1 MPNPS
6 LRPDDETNF
15 PPSTSV
21 SEPAARPSAMRP
33 TSRRRPKT
41 SKPRRPPTARPDTS
55 ASGIGDLPEQE
66 FYPEESDLEE
76 GEEYEEESE
85 EDENTFA
92 FRRPQTAAVPVVAFT
107 ETDQTALN
115 TGITPNHGDPLSATG
130 LRHRHSVDVTR
141 EEIGPVEIGS
151 YFYEPAYNPRDP
163 PPLSGRNNPNNQLFA
178 FSADRRAE
186 HRGPPPML
194 PTGEPIVPP
203 PAQLRPTTGKSRLSA
218 VQRRDTNTA
227 ATSMTRNTHLT
238 ATSFGVTDTSWNSSD
253 NLSNNG
259 SYSDASLS
267 HAASA
272 RRVRSQTRL
281 IDGGFSDSKSERPN
295 MRGMSRGSYGLTEL
309 TGDMTVADGRTT
321 YGDGQGQVS
330 PGTKYGSDEEGG
342 AVHEDWDPLDEDSPY
357 PEVRASVSNLDDR
370 DMPGKCTDRQTTLIR
385 SLHLPRSASRPIL
398 RLPVWCFEHVLLLQI
413 SISSNQRRHC
423 RVSSRVTS
431 AWPTAD
437 GVECLHIPLDAS
449 SPKWLR

>member
-6 LRPDDETNF
+6 LRPDDGTSF

-21 SEPAARPSAMRP
+21 SEPVARPSAMRP
-33 TSRRRPKT
+33 ASRRRPKT
-41 SKPRRPPTARPDTS
+41 SKPRKPPTARPDTS

-85 EDENTFA
+85 EDEDTFA

-107 ETDQTALN
+107 EPGPSALN
-115 TGITPNHGDPLSATG
+115 TGVTPSHGDPLNSTG

-141 EEIGPVEIGS
+141 EEIGPIEIGS
-151 YFYEPAYNPRDP
+151 YFYEPKYDPKDP

-186 HRGPPPML
+186 YCAPL
-194 PTGEPIVPP
+194 PTLASGEPTIPP

-253 NLSNNG
+253 NLSDNG

-272 RRVRSQTRL
+272 RRVRSKTRL
-281 IDGGFSDSKSERPN
+281 IDGGLSDVTSERPRR
-295 MRGMSRGSYGLTEL
+295 RGTTRGSYGLTEI
-309 TGDMTVADGRTT
+309 TGDMTVADGKTT
-321 YGDGQGQVS
+321 YGDGQGNLS
-330 PGTKYGSDEEGG
+330 PGVKYGSDEEAGV
-342 AVHEDWDPLDEDSPY
+342 VHVDWDPLDEDSPY

-370 DMPGKCTDRQTTLIR
+370 DMPGESPVPFAPEVLAYTQ
-385 SLHLPRSASRPIL
+385 SLPYGPDSWA
-398 RLPVWCFEHVLLLQI
+398 VF
-413 SISSNQRRHC
+413 SSSY
-423 RVSSRVTS
+423 V
-431 AWPTAD
+431 PY
-437 GVECLHIPLDAS
+437 
-449 SPKWLR
+449 

>member
-6 LRPDDETNF
+6 LRSDDGTNF

-33 TSRRRPKT
+33 ASRRRPKT
-41 SKPRRPPTARPDTS
+41 SKPRKPPTARPDTS

-107 ETDQTALN
+107 ETDPSALN
-115 TGITPNHGDPLSATG
+115 TGVDSGHGDPLNSTG
-130 LRHRHSVDVTR
+130 LRLRRSVDVSR
-141 EEIGPVEIGS
+141 DEIGPIEIGS
-151 YFYEPAYNPRDP
+151 YFYEPAYNIRDP
-163 PPLSGRNNPNNQLFA
+163 PPMSGRNNPNNQLFA

-186 HRGPPPML
+186 HHAPPPIL
-194 PTGEPIVPP
+194 PTGEPTVPP
-203 PAQLRPTTGKSRLSA
+203 SAQLRPTTGKSRLSA

-238 ATSFGVTDTSWNSSD
+238 ATSFGITDTSWNSSD
-253 NLSNNG
+253 NLSDNG

-272 RRVRSQTRL
+272 RRVRSKTRL
-281 IDGGFSDSKSERPN
+281 IDGEFSDSKSERPT

-342 AVHEDWDPLDEDSPY
+342 VVHEDWDPLDEDSPY

-370 DMPGKCTDRQTTLIR
+370 DMPGKCTDRQ
-385 SLHLPRSASRPIL
+385 P
-398 RLPVWCFEHVLLLQI
+398 
-413 SISSNQRRHC
+413 
-423 RVSSRVTS
+423 
-431 AWPTAD
+431 
-437 GVECLHIPLDAS
+437 
-449 SPKWLR
+449 